1 MKYGLLTFEEP
12 KPDTTRKILH
22 VDMDAFYASIEVR
35 DNPSLK
41 NRPVVI
47 AKHPNLTGGRGIV
60 ATCNYIARQY
70 GIHSAMSAVEAYK
83 LCPKA
88 IFIQGNM
95 EYYREVSQQIRSIF
109 LKYTDVIEPLSLDE
123 AYLDVTVNK
132 INEASA
138 LKIAHL
144 IQKEIYETLS
154 LTCSIGVSYNKFI
167 AKIASDYHKPH
178 GITIVTP
185 QEATKF
191 LQALPIDKFYGVGAK
206 SIPHFHDLGIFNG
219 KDLYQQNLD
228 TLIKHFGKMGYSL
241 YFKVRGIH
249 NAAVN
254 QQRDRKS
261 IGRERTFTQFL
272 NDEEKIIVQFE
283 KLTHSVMKKVRGLG
297 LLTNSVTIKIRYGNF
312 ETITRQM
319 QAEDYFDSYEEA
331 ISIVKELWLKHGNLD
346 QEVRLLGV
354 SVSNLLNPET
364 SAIQLTIH
372 EGSVDEW
379 LGSSN

>member
-95 EYYREVSQQIRSIF
+95 DYYREVSQQIRAIF

-191 LQALPIDKFYGVGAK
+191 LQALPIDKFYGVGVK
-206 SIPHFHDLGIFNG
+206 SIPHFHELGIFNG
-219 KDLYQQNLD
+219 KDLYQQDLD

-249 NAAVN
+249 NTAVN

-364 SAIQLTIH
+364 SVIQLTIH

>member
-95 EYYREVSQQIRSIF
+95 DYYREVSQQIRAIF

-191 LQALPIDKFYGVGAK
+191 LQALPIDKFYGVGVK
-206 SIPHFHDLGIFNG
+206 SIPHFHELGIFNG
-219 KDLYQQNLD
+219 KDLYQQDLD

-249 NAAVN
+249 NTAVN

-283 KLTHSVMKKVRGLG
+283 KLTQSVMKKVRGLG

-364 SAIQLTIH
+364 SVIQLTIH